1 MRTDLAMFGNEYSE
15 DQRPITYIRGYPV
28 HAATLIVAVYVVTL
42 LATTL
47 LMSAGLAAVGNTLI
61 FDSRAVLDEAQVW
74 RFLTYGLW
82 NPPSL
87 SFVIDM
93 FMIVWFGRE
102 LERFFGRRTFL
113 KFYAALYLLQPV
125 LYTLLGLLQPVRMGG
140 ETGAFALFIAF
151 ATLYPN
157 VALLFNILA
166 KWLAAILVGIYTL
179 IALAAQDVVTLIT
192 LWAAVGLAYGWV
204 RHEQGRLTLP
214 KIRFASRGPKL
225 RVLPAPKAPPLIEL
239 EDEPDAEVDAL
250 LDKIA
255 KSGMASLTTKE
266 RAQLEKAREALMRKD
281 QR

>member
-1 MRTDLAMFGNEYSE
+1 MFGNEYSE
-15 DQRPITYIRGYPV
+15 EQRPITYLRGYPI
-28 HAATLIVAVYVVTL
+28 HAATLIVATYVVTL

-47 LMSAGLAAVGNTLI
+47 LMSAGLGGLGASLI
-61 FDSRAVLDEAQVW
+61 FDSETVLRGGQVW
-74 RFLTYGLW
+74 RFLSYGLW

-87 SFVIDM
+87 GFVVDM

-113 KFYAALYLLQPV
+113 KFYAALYLLQPL
-125 LYTLLGLLQPVRMGG
+125 LYTLLGLLRPIQIGG

-179 IALAAQDVVTLIT
+179 IALAAQDVVALVT

-204 RHEQGRLTLP
+204 RYAQGRLTLP
-214 KIRFASRGPKL
+214 KIRFASRQPKL
-225 RVLPAPKAPPLIEL
+225 RVLPSPKAAPPSEL
-239 EDEPDAEVDAL
+239 GDEPDTEVDAL

-255 KSGMASLTTKE
+255 QSGMASLTAQE
-266 RAQLEKAREALMRKD
+266 RARLEKAREALMRKE